1 MSNSKFDTVIL
12 KRVDCPLQVGVVLL
26 FKADDFKYLTSV
38 FPLSEE
44 KMERNRWTSHWFK
57 ALPCSLRVEG
67 FLNRKLN
74 PVVGPEVASLV
85 YAYT

>member
-1 MSNSKFDTVIL
+1 MSNSKSDTVIV

-26 FKADDFKYLTSV
+26 CKADDFKYLTSV
-38 FPLSEE
+38 FLLSE

-67 FLNRKLN
+67 FIKLN